1 MPEIQHP
8 ESVANVLKE
17 SSFKTT
23 YAMTAVTVVLS
34 AQIQLV
40 HHVMTGIFLQ
50 KQAFV
55 NLAFQVV

>member
-17 SSFKTT
+17 SLSKTT
-23 YAMTAVTVVLS
+23 SAITAVTVVLS
-34 AQIQLV
+34 AQTQLV

-50 KQAFV
+50 KQVFA
-55 NLAFQVV
+55 NLAFQLV